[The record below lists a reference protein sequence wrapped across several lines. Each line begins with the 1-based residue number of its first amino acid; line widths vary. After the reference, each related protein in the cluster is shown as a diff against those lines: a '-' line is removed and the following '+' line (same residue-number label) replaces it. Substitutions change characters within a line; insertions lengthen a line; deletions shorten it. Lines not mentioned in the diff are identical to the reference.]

1 MRKLL
6 FLMSLLFAMAGN
18 LQAQIANDGAVLGA
32 VTDQSGAVVPGAKV
46 TVTNLDTGLIKEDA
60 TDSAGNFAILAL
72 PIGPYSVTVSMNGF
86 KSWKMDR
93 LVLEIGQRSRL
104 TP

>member
-1 MRKLL
+1 M
-6 FLMSLLFAMAGN
+6 
-18 LQAQIANDGAVLGA
+18 

-46 TVTNLDTGLIKEDA
+46 TVTNLDTGFKKEDS
-60 TDSAGNFAILAL
+60 TDASGNFEILAL
-72 PIGPYSVTVSMNGF
+72 PIGPYSVEVSMTGF

-104 TP
+104 TPVLHSAG